1 MSEGRKGKSRCRF
14 CAGGV
19 ISGKFV
25 LTALHLIL
33 FPNPMLTSAML
44 LVKER
49 AKAANARSRRR

>member
-1 MSEGRKGKSRCRF
+1 MSEGREGKSRCRF

-44 LVKER
+44 LEKEK
-49 AKAANARSRRR
+49 AKAAKAK

>member
-1 MSEGRKGKSRCRF
+1 MSEGREGKSRCRF

-44 LVKER
+44 LEKEK
-49 AKAANARSRRR
+49 AKAAKAKAK